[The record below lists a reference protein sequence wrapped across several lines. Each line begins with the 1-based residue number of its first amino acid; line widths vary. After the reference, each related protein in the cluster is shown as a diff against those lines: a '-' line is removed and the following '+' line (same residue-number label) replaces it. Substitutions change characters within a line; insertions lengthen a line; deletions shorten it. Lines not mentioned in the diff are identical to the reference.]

1 MQMTAETMFQDFPSK
16 LRRFLKNLKAKA
28 MSKSGMNASCWNP
41 DARSQLARAVDA
53 VEREGFLRIPEL
65 QKILPA
71 CGEYKGTVRLV
82 HLLDDWEKDP
92 GIPVDD
98 PSQVAKEK

>member
-1 MQMTAETMFQDFPSK
+1 MEIRPDKKWEAFPAK

-28 MSKSGMNASCWNP
+28 MSKSGVDAPCWNP